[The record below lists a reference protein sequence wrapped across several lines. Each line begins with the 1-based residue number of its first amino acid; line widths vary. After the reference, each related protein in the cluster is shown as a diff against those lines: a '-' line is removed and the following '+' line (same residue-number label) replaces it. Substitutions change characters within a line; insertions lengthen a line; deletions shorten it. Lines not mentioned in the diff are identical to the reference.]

1 MIRNSRSRI
10 LFLGCIVQWLLVS
23 NGVNGFAPTNGQSHS
38 LERVAKGLYGGFLDD
53 WKNFFNNN
61 NNNSDDDEEEYAAGE
76 INVVTIP
83 VQDIK
88 PGGLRLF
95 LMFYLMGMQNT
106 PSPKT
111 WAANQ
116 PSTEDYVV
124 DFWYHDNSAVLS
136 VTLTDT
142 KITINR
148 VGSRPS
154 TGYMIQESLVVQGLL
169 DELETMA
176 NDPNVAKENRL
187 LIPETERSIATAR
200 DALAFG

>member
-1 MIRNSRSRI
+1 MDVSLILSWLCLVTNLASVTDGFIPIHSPSRRI
-10 LFLGCIVQWLLVS
+10 
-23 NGVNGFAPTNGQSHS
+23 AD
-38 LERVAKGLYGGFLDD
+38 GLSGGFLDD
-53 WKNFFNNN
+53 WKDFFNNIQPRHNNN
-61 NNNSDDDEEEYAAGE
+61 NNPDEDEDEYAAGE

-95 LMFYLMGMQNT
+95 LMFYLMGLQND
-106 PSPKT
+106 PAPKT

-142 KITINR
+142 KITISR

-176 NDPNVAKENRL
+176 NDPNVSKENRL
-187 LIPETERSIATAR
+187 LIPETEQSIAMAR